1 MVAKQYQRNL
11 GGLYL
16 NEGDPEAWCEAGSN
30 GGAVTH
36 PPADPAGSFGRARF
50 RPRPP
55 EPPPGPSIVFP
66 PGVLIIALGFL
77 LRSDTDRQ
85 SGRILWPGR

>member
-50 RPRPP
+50 TPRPP
-55 EPPPGPSIVFP
+55 EPPPGPLHRVSARCADNRARLFASV
-66 PGVLIIALGFL
+66 
-77 LRSDTDRQ
+77 
-85 SGRILWPGR
+85 